1 MRNRL
6 HTWLPVVLSLVA
18 FSAPAQDGTK
28 LINAPTP
35 LARRHLRP
43 SFRDSLAEASRRLE
57 SPGCRLALS
66 DSRDADGRTLADNL
80 EATGL
85 SAAEYLD
92 RRIYFTGGRGL
103 ERCQASRI
111 LAATSPGSHVVFVC
125 DVLHHVPDRAAW
137 LGKVAAEMRPG
148 ARLVLIEF
156 REGQLPEGPPESAKI
171 SRAQILDLAAGAG
184 LALTAERADL
194 LPYQTFLVF
203 RKP

>member
-28 LINAPTP
+28 LINAPTM

-57 SPGCRLALS
+57 SPGCRLVLS
-66 DSRDADGRTLADNL
+66 DFRDADGRTLADNL

-125 DVLHHVPDRAAW
+125 DAFFTVDRADSPYVAYTLIHEMLHS
-137 LGKVAAEMRPG
+137 LGLGENPPSPAAITTRVADRC
-148 ARLVLIEF
+148 R
-156 REGQLPEGPPESAKI
+156 
-171 SRAQILDLAAGAG
+171 
-184 LALTAERADL
+184 
-194 LPYQTFLVF
+194 
-203 RKP
+203 